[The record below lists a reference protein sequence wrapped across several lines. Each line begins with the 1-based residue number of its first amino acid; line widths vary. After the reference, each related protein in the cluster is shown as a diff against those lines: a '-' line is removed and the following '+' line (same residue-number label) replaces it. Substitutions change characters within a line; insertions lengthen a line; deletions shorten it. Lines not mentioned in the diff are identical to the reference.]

1 MRIPYVYTHTHTRAR
16 SLYLQGYLNK
26 LDAEIKNLDVLDDFS
41 SELKEV
47 QRRHGNANVPYTLG
61 DHVARYMLGSVFDA
75 YDKLDGF

>member
-1 MRIPYVYTHTHTRAR
+1 M
-16 SLYLQGYLNK
+16 
-26 LDAEIKNLDVLDDFS
+26 DVLDDFT